1 MKKEIVKD
9 NISQE
14 ERYKAIAFYLVKLH
28 RVRPEA
34 LKQGKTEAEADA
46 MALST
51 VDYMAENLSAKV
63 YADYKKACTR
73 KQK

>member
-1 MKKEIVKD
+1 MSKEIVKD
-9 NISQE
+9 NIPQE

-34 LKQGKTEAEADA
+34 LKQGKTEAETDA

-63 YADYKKACTR
+63 YAEYKKACAR
-73 KQK
+73 RDK